1 MDYELRIKDLDKRI
15 LSLNQKIHELEEVK
29 LSWMIMRRELN
40 QEMCKK
46 TLEDCFTDELKDL
59 LQKHIDSLE
68 NSEL

>member
-40 QEMCKK
+40 QEMCKE

-59 LQKHIDSLE
+59 LQKHMDSLE
-68 NSEL
+68 DSEL

>member
-1 MDYELRIKDLDKRI
+1 QVR
-15 LSLNQKIHELEEVK
+15 
-29 LSWMIMRRELN
+29 LSWMIMKRELN
-40 QEMCKK
+40 YEMCKE

>member
-15 LSLNQKIHELEEVK
+15 LGLTEKITELEQVR
-29 LSWMIMRRELN
+29 LSWMIMKRELN
-40 QEMCKK
+40 YEMCKE